1 MIRRPPRST
10 RTDTLFPYT
19 TLFRSVRVLRALADQ
34 QVARPLNRPPALLL
48 DRFDRH
54 EPHRRPTHRLARR
67 LRVPRIILAALQVR
81 LHIRRRHQPGVVAE
95 PRQLPAPIVRRPASL
110 HPDQRRRL
118 LRKELHDLI
127 PTKLPANR
135 SEEHTSE
142 LPALIRI

>member
-67 LRVPRIILAALQVR
+67 LRVPRIVLAALQVR
-81 LHIRRRHQPGVVAE
+81 LPIRRRPPPGVVAE
-95 PRQLPAPIVRRPASL
+95 PSQLPAPIVRRPASL
-110 HPDQRRRL
+110 HPDQRMR
-118 LRKELHDLI
+118 LI
-127 PTKLPANR
+127 PKEPTDPNPHTLPR
-135 SEEHTSE
+135 H
-142 LPALIRI
+142 PQHP